1 MLMQSVGISDL
12 DSVFLKYWD
21 SEIVHFLL
29 AQGIYGNPILLE
41 SCLMRWH
48 FFYEASNAVYK
59 TVKNITNASVDW
71 GTTTVSNGDI
81 QGSNLLFLLLYV

>member
-1 MLMQSVGISDL
+1 
-12 DSVFLKYWD
+12 
-21 SEIVHFLL
+21 
-29 AQGIYGNPILLE
+29 
-41 SCLMRWH
+41 MRWH
-48 FFYEASNAVYK
+48 FFYEASNALYK